1 MNSKQSLKFDAR
13 RARRCVLKPLA
24 MLIPL
29 IAGGHAYAAQGGA
42 IAAGAGSITHSGPN
56 TQIDQTSSKMIVNWK
71 NFDIGKGETVNIAQP
86 NANAAI
92 LNRVQSGDMTSIQGA
107 LNANG
112 RVFVVNPNGIVV
124 GKGATINANS
134 VVLSAADVSD
144 GDFMANRPLTLQN
157 ANGAT
162 GTVRNDG
169 TITTQS
175 GAVLAG
181 ARVIN
186 GPDGVV
192 VAENG
197 SVGLLAGGK
206 VMLELAADGSVQGAY
221 VTDGAAGALAA
232 NDGVVSA
239 GNGWAR
245 LEGNTTDA
253 LRSEVVRNTGHLE
266 AASLAD
272 LGGVDGAGTVSMYAA
287 NGAPRSAD
295 IRVGGDISARNIE
308 IRGTGG
314 VTFDGATLSTNRGD
328 GIRRAADTTV
338 NANRVTVS
346 ANGATSDG
354 TMKIVGSGP
363 DSTYLQQGDL
373 ILTNGSISASGFD
386 RIDQRGGLLY
396 ARGPVDLSAREIV
409 IGNVT
414 TPDLLTAKAGGNLTV
429 AGSGAVSADTVAL
442 EANNDLNVAGT
453 GTVSAGRAILTANDK
468 LSVDGRVHATGSAG
482 LFGKNVDIAGEVT
495 TPDAS
500 RFGNLTIA
508 TADGGGGVLRIDG
521 VVDGTGQ
528 VVLFGDRGVEQSSA
542 GVLRGGRLLRVATNE
557 NGHVV
562 LNGTVHAPS
571 GYTVA
576 NSATSSTSYAPG
588 DYAPGQAHGATV
600 APVDPVVPV
609 QPGRGGSIVAGAGAI
624 EQDGKVTDV
633 QQSTDRMVVNW
644 KDFDIA
650 RDEAINFRQPNA
662 NAAVL
667 NRVASGKVTSIDG
680 ALNANGRVF
689 VLNPDGIVVGKG
701 ATINANGVTLAAAD
715 TSDDD
720 FMQKRALR
728 FNVDPAKRAIVQNEG
743 TIASRTGA
751 ALIGREATNLASG
764 RITSGNGNVALA
776 AGGGATMSLNADGSL
791 NQVDVTDATDRAL
804 VANDGR
810 ITADNG
816 YASLQAYASGAADAE
831 VARNRGQIDAI
842 NRSNA
847 SRSASGL
854 SRGDVLISGRN
865 ADNGDQGGIV
875 NIRGRITGQNIRVA
889 STGDL
894 NLSNGATLGT
904 RSVGPDYGVTLAG
917 RRVAIASTGATI
929 NGDATVQGVGD
940 GATYVQDG
948 PLNTSGQLSMSNIGT
963 SR

>member
-1 MNSKQSLKFDAR
+1 MDTRHAR
-13 RARRCVLKPLA
+13 QCVLKPLA

-29 IAGGHAYAAQGGA
+29 IVAGHAYAAQGGA
-42 IAAGAGSITHSGPN
+42 IAAGTGSITHNGPN

-71 NFDIGKGETVNIAQP
+71 NFDIAKGEAVNIAQP
-86 NANAAI
+86 TANAAI
-92 LNRVQSGDMTSIQGA
+92 LNRVQSGDVTSIQGA

-144 GDFMANRPLTLQN
+144 GDFMTNRQLTLQN

-169 TITTQS
+169 TIATQS
-175 GAVLAG
+175 GALLAG
-181 ARVIN
+181 ARVVN
-186 GPDGVV
+186 GPNGVV
-192 VAENG
+192 VARNG
-197 SVGLLAGGK
+197 SVGLVAGGK
-206 VMLELAADGSVQGAY
+206 VTLALAADGSLQGAY
-221 VTDGAAGALAA
+221 VNEGAAGALAA

-253 LRSEVVRNTGHLE
+253 LRAEVVRNTGHVE
-266 AASLAD
+266 AASLAG
-272 LGGVDGAGTVSMYAA
+272 LSGTEGAGTVSIFA
-287 NGAPRSAD
+287 NGGSLRNAD
-295 IRVGGDISARNIE
+295 IRVGGDISARSIE
-308 IRGTGG
+308 IRSPGELTL
-314 VTFDGATLSTNRGD
+314 DGATLSTNRGE
-328 GIRRAADTTV
+328 GLPPAPDTTLS
-338 NANRVTVS
+338 ANRVTVS
-346 ANGATSDG
+346 ENGATSDG
-354 TMKIVGSGP
+354 TLKIIGSGL
-363 DSTYLQQGDL
+363 DATYRQQGDL
-373 ILTNGSISASGFD
+373 IVTNGAMSASGFD
-386 RIDQRGGLLY
+386 RIVQNGGLLY
-396 ARGPVDLSAREIV
+396 ANGPVDLSARDIV
-409 IGNVT
+409 LGDVT
-414 TPDLLTAKAGGNLTV
+414 TPGLLTAGADRNLDMNGALNVPTINAT
-429 AGSGAVSADTVAL
+429 AGSDMTVSAPGAVNARVASL
-442 EANNDLNVAGT
+442 NAGNDLNV
-453 GTVSAGRAILTANDK
+453 
-468 LSVDGRVHATGSAG
+468 DGRVDASNLG
-482 LFGKNVDIAGEVT
+482 LLSGKNVNVAGAVT
-495 TPDAS
+495 NPDAS
-500 RFGNLTIA
+500 RAANLAISTKS
-508 TADGGGGVLRIDG
+508 GGMLRIDG
-521 VVDGTGQ
+521 VVDGVTVQ
-528 VVLFGDRGVEQSSA
+528 LIGDRGVEQSQS
-542 GVLRGGRLLRVATNE
+542 GVLRGGRLLRIAS
-557 NGHVV
+557 GGDVV
-562 LNGTVHAPS
+562 LNGAVRAPN
-571 GYTVA
+571 GYYVREGDDVV
-576 NSATSSTSYAPG
+576 NYAAG
-588 DYAPGQAHGATV
+588 DYAPGQAHGASL
-600 APVDPVVPV
+600 APV
-609 QPGRGGSIVAGAGAI
+609 QPGRGGSIAAGAGTIA
-624 EQDGKVTDV
+624 QDGKVTDV

-689 VLNPDGIVVGKG
+689 VLNPDGIVVGKN

-728 FNVDPAKRAIVQNEG
+728 FSMDSAKRGIVQNEG

-751 ALIGREATNLASG
+751 ALIGREAANLASG

-791 NQVDVTDATDRAL
+791 NQVDVTDAANRAL

-816 YASLQAYASGAADAE
+816 YASLQAYASGSADAE

-842 NRSNA
+842 NRSNT

-865 ADNGDQGGIV
+865 ADGGDQGGIV
-875 NIRGRITGQNIRVA
+875 NIRGRITGQNIRLA

-904 RSVGPDYGVTLAG
+904 RNVGPDYGVTLAG

-940 GATYVQDG
+940 KAVYVQDG
-948 PLNTSGQLSMSNIGT
+948 ALNTSGQLSMSNIVT

>member
-1 MNSKQSLKFDAR
+1 MNSEQSLKLNKR
-13 RARRCVLKPLA
+13 RAHRCVLKPLA

-29 IAGGHAYAAQGGA
+29 IAAGHAYAVQGGA
-42 IAAGAGSITHSGPN
+42 IAAGTGSITHSGPN

-71 NFDIGKGETVNIAQP
+71 NFDIGKGEAVNIAQP

-169 TITTQS
+169 TIATQS
-175 GAVLAG
+175 GALLAG

-192 VAENG
+192 SARNGNVA
-197 SVGLLAGGK
+197 LAAGGK
-206 VMLELAADGSVQGAY
+206 VMLQLGPDGNMDSVYVSAGAP
-221 VTDGAAGALAA
+221 DALAA
-232 NDGVVSA
+232 NDGRLSA
-239 GNGWAR
+239 GNGWVR
-245 LEGNTTDA
+245 LEGYTNDA
-253 LRSEVVRNTGHLE
+253 LRAEVVRNTGQLQATSIAGLSE
-266 AASLAD
+266 T
-272 LGGVDGAGTVSMYAA
+272 DGAGTVALLAA
-287 NGAPRSAD
+287 GDDPKSAD
-295 IRVGGDISARNIE
+295 IRVGGDISARDINI
-308 IRGTGG
+308 GGSG
-314 VTFDGATLSTNRGD
+314 VTLDGAKLTTRYDDGSLRG
-328 GIRRAADTTV
+328 RDTTV
-338 NANRVTVS
+338 YANRVTVS
-346 ANGATSDG
+346 PNGVMSDG
-354 TMKIVGSGP
+354 ALRITGRGT
-363 DSTYLQQGDL
+363 DATYLQQGDL
-373 ILTNGSISASGFD
+373 IVTGGSMSASGFD
-386 RIDQRGGLLY
+386 QIAQSGGLLY
-396 ARGPVDLSAREIV
+396 ANGPVDLSGREIV
-409 IGNVT
+409 LGDVT
-414 TPDLLTAKAGGNLTV
+414 TPDVLTARAAGDLTV
-429 AGSGAVSADTVAL
+429 TKTGAVSAQRLTLD
-442 EANNDLNVAGT
+442 ANNDLNVDGQVH
-453 GTVSAGRAILTANDK
+453 VSGLGGVYGR
-468 LSVDGRVHATGSAG
+468 
-482 LFGKNVDIAGEVT
+482 NVNISGAV
-495 TPDAS
+495 
-500 RFGNLTIA
+500 
-508 TADGGGGVLRIDG
+508 TADDAKRRGILIIGTTEGGGGVLRIDG
-521 VVDGTGQ
+521 VVDAATQ
-528 VVLFGDRGVEQSSA
+528 AVLFGDRGVEQSPN
-542 GVLRGGRLLRVATNE
+542 GVLRGGRLGIATNE

-576 NSATSSTSYAPG
+576 NSATSSTSYAAG

-600 APVDPVVPV
+600 VPVDPM
-609 QPGRGGSIVAGAGAI
+609 QPGRGGSIVAGAGTI
-624 EQDGKVTDV
+624 EQDGKVTDI

-662 NAAVL
+662 NSAVL

-689 VLNPDGIVVGKG
+689 VLNPDGIVVGKD
-701 ATINANGVTLAAAD
+701 ATINANSVTLVAAD

-728 FNVDPAKRAIVQNEG
+728 FNMDLAKRGIVQNEG

-776 AGGGATMSLNADGSL
+776 AGGGATMSMNADGSL
-791 NQVDVTDATDRAL
+791 NQLDVTDATNRAL

-831 VARNRGQIDAI
+831 VVRNRGQIDAI
-842 NRSNA
+842 NRLNA

-865 ADNGDQGGIV
+865 ADSGDQGGIV
-875 NIRGRITGQNIRVA
+875 NIRGRVTGQNIRVA

-904 RSVGPDYGVTLAG
+904 RNVGPDYGVTLAG

-940 GATYVQDG
+940 SAVYVQDG
-948 PLNTSGQLSMSNIGT
+948 PLSTSGQLSMSNIGT

>member
-1 MNSKQSLKFDAR
+1 M
-13 RARRCVLKPLA
+13 LKPLA
-24 MLIPL
+24 VLIPL
-29 IAGGHAYAAQGGA
+29 IAAGHAYAAQGGT
-42 IAAGAGSITHSGPN
+42 IAAGAGSIAHNGPN
-56 TQIDQTSSKMIVNWK
+56 TQIDQTSSNMIVNWK

-92 LNRVQSGDMTSIQGA
+92 LNRVQSGDLTSIQGA

-144 GDFMANRPLTLQN
+144 GDFMANRSMTLHN
-157 ANGAT
+157 DNGAA

-169 TITTQS
+169 SIETQS
-175 GAVLAG
+175 GALLAG

-186 GPDGVV
+186 GPDGIVSARNGN
-192 VAENG
+192 VA
-197 SVGLLAGGK
+197 LAAGDK
-206 VMLELAADGSVQGAY
+206 VMLQLGPDGNMESVYVSAGARN
-221 VTDGAAGALAA
+221 ALAA

-239 GNGWAR
+239 ENGWAR
-245 LEGNTTDA
+245 LEGYTTDA
-253 LRSEVVRNTGHLE
+253 LRAEVVRNTGHLE
-266 AASLAD
+266 ATSLSG
-272 LGGVDGAGTVSMYAA
+272 LGAKDGT
-287 NGAPRSAD
+287 GAVNIFATGDTPRTAD
-295 IRVGGDISARNIE
+295 IRLGGNISA
-308 IRGTGG
+308 GDVFVSGSG
-314 VTFDGATLSTNRGD
+314 VTLDGATLNTRAGD
-328 GIRRAADTTV
+328 GRRRGSDTAV
-338 NANRVTVS
+338 QANRVTVS
-346 ANGATSDG
+346 SNGATSDG
-354 TMKIVGSGP
+354 TLNITGRGT
-363 DSTYLQQGDL
+363 DATYLQQGDL
-373 ILTNGSISASGFD
+373 VVTNGGMSASGFD
-386 RIDQRGGLLY
+386 RIAQSDGLLY
-396 ARGPVDLSAREIV
+396 ARGPVDLSAREIS

-414 TPDLLTAKAGGNLTV
+414 TPDLLKATAGGNLTV
-429 AGSGAVSADTVAL
+429 AGTGAVGADTVVL
-442 EANNDLNVAGT
+442 EANNDLNVAGN
-453 GTVSAGRAILTANDK
+453 GTISAGIATLNANND
-468 LSVDGRVHATGSAG
+468 LNVDGKVHAIRSAG
-482 LFGKNVDIAGEVT
+482 LFGKNVNIAGEVA

-500 RFGNLTIA
+500 RFGNLIIA
-508 TADGGGGVLRIDG
+508 TTDGGGGVLRIDG
-521 VVDGTGQ
+521 VVDGKGQ
-528 VVLFGDRGVEQSSA
+528 VLLFGSQGVEQSPN
-542 GVLRGGRLLRVATNE
+542 GVLRSGGSLRVTANE

-562 LNGTVHAPS
+562 LNGAVHAPR

-576 NSATSSTSYAPG
+576 VPEATDRYASTFYAPG

-609 QPGRGGSIVAGAGAI
+609 QPGRGGSIVAGAGTI

-689 VLNPDGIVVGKG
+689 VLNPDGIVVGKD

-728 FNVDPAKRAIVQNEG
+728 FNMDPAKRGFVRNEG

-751 ALIGREATNLASG
+751 ALIGREASNLASG

-847 SRSASGL
+847 SRSATGL

-865 ADNGDQGGIV
+865 ADDGDQGGIV
-875 NIRGRITGQNIRVA
+875 NIRGRITGQNIRLA

-904 RSVGPDYGVTLAG
+904 RNVGPDYGVTLAG

-940 GATYVQDG
+940 NATYVQDG
-948 PLNTSGQLSMSNIGT
+948 PLNTSGQLSMSNINT

>member
-1 MNSKQSLKFDAR
+1 MNSKQSLKLNTR
-13 RARRCVLKPLA
+13 RARQCVLKPLA
-24 MLIPL
+24 VLIPL
-29 IAGGHAYAAQGGA
+29 IAAGHAYAVQGGT
-42 IAAGAGSITHSGPN
+42 IAAGAGSIAHNGTN
-56 TQIDQTSSKMIVNWK
+56 TQIDQTSSNMIVNWK

-92 LNRVQSGDMTSIQGA
+92 LNRVQSGDLTSIQGA

-112 RVFVVNPNGIVV
+112 RVFVVNPSGIVV

-144 GDFMANRPLTLQN
+144 GDFMANRLLTLHN
-157 ANGAT
+157 DNGAA

-169 TITTQS
+169 SIETQS
-175 GAVLAG
+175 GALLTG

-192 VAENG
+192 SARNGNVALE
-197 SVGLLAGGK
+197 AGGK
-206 VMLELAADGSVQGAY
+206 VMLQLGPDGNMDAVYVSAGARN
-221 VTDGAAGALAA
+221 ALAA
-232 NDGVVSA
+232 NDGVITA
-239 GNGWAR
+239 ENGWAR
-245 LEGNTTDA
+245 LEGYTTDA
-253 LRSEVVRNTGHLE
+253 LRAEVVRNTGHLI
-266 AASLAD
+266 ATSLSG
-272 LGGVDGAGTVSMYAA
+272 LGAKEGAGMVNVFAS
-287 NGAPRSAD
+287 GDAPRTAD
-295 IRVGGDISARNIE
+295 IRVGGNISARDVVV
-308 IRGTGG
+308 TGSG
-314 VTFDGATLSTNRGD
+314 VTLDGATLNTRAGD
-328 GIRRAADTTV
+328 GTRGGNDTTV
-338 NANRVTVS
+338 HANRVTVS
-346 ANGATSDG
+346 SNGARSDG
-354 TMKIVGSGP
+354 TLRITGSGT
-363 DSTYLQQGDL
+363 DATYLQQGDL
-373 ILTNGSISASGFD
+373 VVTDGSMSASGFD
-386 RIDQRGGLLY
+386 RIAQSGGLLY
-396 ARGPVDLSAREIV
+396 AKGPVGLSAREIAL
-409 IGNVT
+409 GDVT
-414 TPDLLTAKAGGNLTV
+414 TPDFLTARAAGDLTV
-429 AGSGAVSADTVAL
+429 TKTGTVDAHHVELNAD
-442 EANNDLNVAGT
+442 NDLNVDGHVR
-453 GTVSAGRAILTANDK
+453 VSGVGGLT
-468 LSVDGRVHATGSAG
+468 
-482 LFGKNVDIAGEVT
+482 GKNVNIAGAVT
-495 TPDAS
+495 TPDVTRGGS
-500 RFGNLTIA
+500 LFISSSN
-508 TADGGGGVLRIDG
+508 GGGGVLRIDG
-521 VVDGTGQ
+521 VVDGGSASLYG
-528 VVLFGDRGVEQSSA
+528 VKGVEQSPN
-542 GVLRGGRLLRVATNE
+542 GVLRGNRTLRVATDE
-557 NGHVV
+557 NGHVT

-576 NSATSSTSYAPG
+576 VPEATDPYASTFYAAG
-588 DYAPGQAHGATV
+588 DYAPGQAHGATA
-600 APVDPVVPV
+600 APA
-609 QPGRGGSIVAGAGAI
+609 QPGRGGTITAGAGTIA
-624 EQDGKVTDV
+624 QNGKVTDV

-689 VLNPDGIVVGKG
+689 VMNPDGIVVGKD

-728 FNVDPAKRAIVQNEG
+728 FNMDSAKRGSVRNEG
-743 TIASRTGA
+743 TITSRTGS

-791 NQVDVTDATDRAL
+791 NQIDVTDATSRAL

-847 SRSASGL
+847 SRSATGL

-875 NIRGRITGQNIRVA
+875 NIRGRITGQNIRLA

-904 RSVGPDYGVTLAG
+904 RNVGPDYGVTLAG

>member
-1 MNSKQSLKFDAR
+1 M
-13 RARRCVLKPLA
+13 LKPLA
-24 MLIPL
+24 VLIPL
-29 IAGGHAYAAQGGA
+29 IAAGHAYAVQGGT
-42 IAAGAGSITHSGPN
+42 IAAGAGSIAHNGPN
-56 TQIDQTSSKMIVNWK
+56 TQIDQASSNMVVNWK

-92 LNRVQSGDMTSIQGA
+92 LNRVQSGDLTSIQGA

-144 GDFMANRPLTLQN
+144 GDFMANRSMTLHN
-157 ANGAT
+157 DNGAA

-169 TITTQS
+169 SIVTQS
-175 GAVLAG
+175 GALLAG

-192 VAENG
+192 SARNGNVALE
-197 SVGLLAGGK
+197 AGDK
-206 VMLELAADGSVQGAY
+206 VMLQLGPDGNMDSVYVSAGARN
-221 VTDGAAGALAA
+221 ALAA

-239 GNGWAR
+239 QNGWAR
-245 LEGNTTDA
+245 LEGYTTDA
-253 LRSEVVRNTGHLE
+253 LRAEVVRNTGHLE
-266 AASLAD
+266 ATSLSG
-272 LGGVDGAGTVSMYAA
+272 LGAKEGVGMVNVYAT
-287 NGAPRSAD
+287 GDTPRTAD
-295 IRVGGDISARNIE
+295 IRFGGNISARDVFVS
-308 IRGTGG
+308 GSG
-314 VTFDGATLSTNRGD
+314 VTLDGATLHTRAEDGTRRGN
-328 GIRRAADTTV
+328 DTAV
-338 NANRVTVS
+338 HANRVTVS
-346 ANGATSDG
+346 SNGAMSDG
-354 TMKIVGSGP
+354 TLRITGSGT
-363 DSTYLQQGDL
+363 DATYLQQGDL
-373 ILTNGSISASGFD
+373 VVTDGAMSASGFD
-386 RIDQRGGLLY
+386 RIAQSGGLLY
-396 ARGPVDLSAREIV
+396 AKGRVDLSANEIALAD
-409 IGNVT
+409 VT
-414 TPDLLTAKAGGNLTV
+414 TPDFLMARAAGDLTV
-429 AGSGAVSADTVAL
+429 TGTGTVDAQQVELNAG
-442 EANNDLNVAGT
+442 NDLNVDGHVR
-453 GTVSAGRAILTANDK
+453 VSGVGGLT
-468 LSVDGRVHATGSAG
+468 
-482 LFGKNVDIAGEVT
+482 GKNVNIAGAVT
-495 TPDAS
+495 TPDVGRGGS
-500 RFGNLTIA
+500 LFISTSE
-508 TADGGGGVLRIDG
+508 GGGGVLRVDG
-521 VVDGTGQ
+521 VVDGRH
-528 VVLFGDRGVEQSSA
+528 VLFYGDQGVEQSPK
-542 GVLRGGRLLRVATNE
+542 GILRGGQYLRVTTSE
-557 NGHVV
+557 NGHVT

-571 GYTVA
+571 GYAVA
-576 NSATSSTSYAPG
+576 NSANSSTYYAPG

-600 APVDPVVPV
+600 VPVDPVDPV
-609 QPGRGGSIVAGAGAI
+609 QPGRGGSIVAGTGTIA
-624 EQDGKVTDV
+624 QDGKVTDV

-689 VLNPDGIVVGKG
+689 VLNPDGIVVGKD

-728 FNVDPAKRAIVQNEG
+728 FNMDPAKRGFVRNEG

-751 ALIGREATNLASG
+751 ALIGREASNLASG

-847 SRSASGL
+847 SRSATGL

-875 NIRGRITGQNIRVA
+875 NIRGRITGQNIRLA

-904 RSVGPDYGVTLAG
+904 RNVGPDYGVTLAG

-940 GATYVQDG
+940 NATYVQDG
-948 PLNTSGQLSMSNIGT
+948 PLNTSGQLSMSNIST